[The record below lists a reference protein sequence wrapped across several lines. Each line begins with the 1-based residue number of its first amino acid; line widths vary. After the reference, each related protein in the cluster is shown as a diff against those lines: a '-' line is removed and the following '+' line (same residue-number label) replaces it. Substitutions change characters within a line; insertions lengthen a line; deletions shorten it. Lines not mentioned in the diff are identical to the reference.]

1 MSIPI
6 ETLKVIRDGDLNE
19 FLEERLP
26 KGSLA
31 SARDITLDYFL
42 EIRNGAYE
50 RLYVNPNPCRRKT
63 LLDPYLPAL
72 KKALGL
78 GDGLYEYALVYF
90 SW

>member
-1 MSIPI
+1 M
-6 ETLKVIRDGDLNE
+6 IRDEDLDA
-19 FLEERLP
+19 FLEEQLS
-26 KGSLA
+26 KGSPV
-31 SARDITLDYFL
+31 SARDIILDYFL
-42 EIRNGAYE
+42 EMRNGAYE

-63 LLDPYLPAL
+63 SLDPYLPAL

>member
-6 ETLKVIRDGDLNE
+6 TTLKAIRDEDLE
-19 FLEERLP
+19 AFLEEQLP
-26 KGSLA
+26 KGSPV
-31 SARDITLDYFL
+31 SSRDIILDYFL

-50 RLYVNPNPCRRKT
+50 RLYVNPNPVRRKT
-63 LLDPYLPAL
+63 LLDPYLLTL
-72 KKALGL
+72 KRALGL